1 MKKLSIILLL
11 ALFAFGF
18 SSCAEDPMETDP
30 VVPEITQEAID
41 KLQEHKSTNGRRDR
55 TRMAPKSSS
64 KTKVGS

>member
-30 VVPEITQEAID
+30 VIPEVNQELMD
-41 KLQEHKSTNGRRDR
+41 QLQDQ
-55 TRMAPKSSS
+55 KSSTPAR
-64 KTKVGS
+64 KRMTKKIVNYKRG